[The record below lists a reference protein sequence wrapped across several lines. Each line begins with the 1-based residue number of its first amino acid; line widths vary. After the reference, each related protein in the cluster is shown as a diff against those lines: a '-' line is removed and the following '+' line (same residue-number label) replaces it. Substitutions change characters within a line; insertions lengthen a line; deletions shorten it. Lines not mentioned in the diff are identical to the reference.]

1 MFFLEI
7 RAPRIQ
13 CVYVYANSSVQE
25 SEIACVPLRA
35 EKLELV
41 QAVQSVR
48 APASP
53 PACARNAH
61 LISLSCILKNF
72 KFNSYNLSLKIRD
85 FTFLQV
91 HIRPVFLAKWGS
103 AKHLPH
109 RVSI

>member
-1 MFFLEI
+1 MCNI
-7 RAPRIQ
+7 
-13 CVYVYANSSVQE
+13 
-25 SEIACVPLRA
+25 PLRA

-41 QAVQSVR
+41 QAVQAVR

-61 LISLSCILKNF
+61 LISLSSILESF
-72 KFNSYNLSLKIRD
+72 KFNSYNLSLKIR
-85 FTFLQV
+85 QV

-103 AKHLPH
+103 AKHLPR